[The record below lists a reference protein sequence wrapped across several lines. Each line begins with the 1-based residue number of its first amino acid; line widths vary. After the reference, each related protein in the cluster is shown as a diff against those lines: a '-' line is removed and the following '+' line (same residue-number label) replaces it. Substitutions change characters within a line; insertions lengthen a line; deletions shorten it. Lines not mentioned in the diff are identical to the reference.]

1 METLQRTTRLGRPP
15 KQEARQTRE
24 RILEAAL
31 ERFAAQGYAGTS
43 LRQIAQAVGIKESA
57 IYAHFASKEAVFSTL
72 CEQMVTPAVL
82 IQEVLGSDLAAVA
95 RREPATVVRQL
106 MQQIIEMWNTPRARL
121 FFSVLMREGKLGSD
135 PLSALLLPGIGQVEA
150 RLGTL
155 IHHWMQQGRLRHDF
169 PADHLVWELLAPL
182 ANIRALYWHA
192 QATEE
197 QSTLEYYR
205 ADLHLAYFLSTVL
218 LPNADKTQAEGQR

>member
-1 METLQRTTRLGRPP
+1 MERHQQSTRLGRPP

-24 RILEAAL
+24 RILDAAL

-57 IYAHFASKEAVFSTL
+57 IYAHFASKEAVFRTL
-72 CEQMVTPAVL
+72 SEQMVTPAVL
-82 IQEVLGSDLAAVA
+82 IQEVFGSNLADVV
-95 RREPATVVRQL
+95 RREPAAVVRQL

-121 FFSVLMREGKLGSD
+121 FFSVMMREGKL
-135 PLSALLLPGIGQVEA
+135 EA
-150 RLGTL
+150 
-155 IHHWMQQGRLRHDF
+155 IHSVHCCYRAFSRLRRSSACSSTTGWSRGACATIF
-169 PADHLVWELLAPL
+169 LRTTWCGNCSLSL

-197 QSTLEYYR
+197 QSKLGYHR
-205 ADLHLAYFLSTVL
+205 ANLHIEYFLSTVL
-218 LPNADKTQAEGQR
+218 LPNADKTQA

>member
-1 METLQRTTRLGRPP
+1 MERHQQSTRLGRPP

-24 RILEAAL
+24 RILDAAL
-31 ERFAAQGYAGTS
+31 ELFAAQGYAGTS

-57 IYAHFASKEAVFSTL
+57 IYAHFANKEAVFRTL

-82 IQEVLGSDLAAVA
+82 IQEVLGSDLASVVWH
-95 RREPATVVRQL
+95 EPAAIVRQI

-121 FFSVLMREGKLGSD
+121 FFSVMMREGKLGSD
-135 PLSALLLPGIGQVEA
+135 PLSALLLPGIQQVEA
-150 RLGTL
+150 QLGRL
-155 IHHWMQQGRLRHDF
+155 IHHWMEQGRVRNDF

-197 QSTLEYYR
+197 QSKLGYHR
-205 ADLHLAYFLSTVL
+205 ADLHIEYFLSTVL
-218 LPNADKTQAEGQR
+218 LPNADKTQA